1 MSKIIGIDLGTTNSC
16 VAVMEGGE
24 PTIIPNSEGAR
35 TTPSVVAIKD
45 GERLA
50 GITAKRQAV
59 TNPDNTIYSAKRFIG
74 RQFKESKKD
83 TDQVAFECKEGK
95 DGEVEMVL
103 DGKQK
108 RPAEIAAMVLQK
120 LKTDA
125 ESYLGEKVTEAVIT
139 VPAYFNDSQ
148 RQATKDA
155 GKIAG
160 LEVKRIIN
168 EPTAA
173 ALAYG
178 VDKKGGDKTVAV
190 YDLGGGTFDISIL
203 ELGEGVFQVKSTNG
217 DTQLGGDD
225 FDHKIMEHLVAEF
238 KKDQGIDL
246 SKDKTAVQ
254 RLLEA
259 SEKAKAEL
267 SSTHETTISLPF
279 ITSDSSGSPKHFE
292 LKLTRS
298 KLEDL
303 VADLI
308 EATVEPCRKAMDDA
322 KTYAS
327 DLDEVILV
335 GGSTRMPAV
344 QKKVEEI
351 FGKEP
356 HRGLNPDEVVAM
368 GAALQGGILQGDSNV
383 KDILLVDITPLSLGI
398 ETLGSVNTNLIEK
411 NTAIPTSK
419 SQIFSTA
426 ADNQPGVEVHVLQGE
441 RPMAIDNKSLGKF
454 MLDGIPPAPR
464 GVPQVEVTF
473 EIDSNGILNVKAQDK
488 ATGKEQHITITGS
501 SNLSDEDIER
511 MKKEAEQHAD
521 EDKKKKG
528 EIETRNK
535 ADSLLVQSE
544 RTLKDAGDKVSDD
557 IKKPVEEKIEA
568 LKKILEDK
576 DAKNEDI
583 DKSYNELSEEIQ
595 KVGAEMYKGAQE
607 EGSGKTDAPEEDDV
621 KVYQEGEKPE
631 DSNDKKK
638 EEVEGEV
645 VDEKKKDKA

>member
-1 MSKIIGIDLGTTNSC
+1 
-16 VAVMEGGE
+16 
-24 PTIIPNSEGAR
+24 
-35 TTPSVVAIKD
+35 
-45 GERLA
+45 
-50 GITAKRQAV
+50 
-59 TNPDNTIYSAKRFIG
+59 
-74 RQFKESKKD
+74 
-83 TDQVAFECKEGK
+83 
-95 DGEVEMVL
+95 
-103 DGKQK
+103 
-108 RPAEIAAMVLQK
+108 
-120 LKTDA
+120 
-125 ESYLGEKVTEAVIT
+125 
-139 VPAYFNDSQ
+139 
-148 RQATKDA
+148 
-155 GKIAG
+155 
-160 LEVKRIIN
+160 
-168 EPTAA
+168 
-173 ALAYG
+173 
-178 VDKKGGDKTVAV
+178 
-190 YDLGGGTFDISIL
+190 
-203 ELGEGVFQVKSTNG
+203 
-217 DTQLGGDD
+217 
-225 FDHKIMEHLVAEF
+225 
-238 KKDQGIDL
+238 
-246 SKDKTAVQ
+246 
-254 RLLEA
+254 
-259 SEKAKAEL
+259 
-267 SSTHETTISLPF
+267 
-279 ITSDSSGSPKHFE
+279 
-292 LKLTRS
+292 
-298 KLEDL
+298 
-303 VADLI
+303 
-308 EATVEPCRKAMDDA
+308 MDDA

-368 GAALQGGILQGDSNV
+368 GAALQGGILQGDSDV

-398 ETLGSVNTNLIEK
+398 ETLGGVNTNLIEK

-464 GVPQVEVTF
+464 GVPQIEVTF

-488 ATGKEQHITITGS
+488 ATSKEQHITITGS

-511 MKKEAEQHAD
+511 MKKEAEAHAD

-535 ADSLLVQSE
+535 ADSLVVQAE

-568 LKKILEDK
+568 LKKTLEDK

-583 DKSYNELSEEIQ
+583 EKDYEALSEEIQ

-607 EGSGKTDAPEEDDV
+607 AGSGQAGEAPAEDEDV

-631 DSNDKKK
+631 DKEEDKK

-645 VDEKKKDKA
+645 VDEKKEDK